1 MILSLKICKG
11 LNYENMVLFSLK
23 QKIKDDTFEVLKMG
37 EGFDILDTGKLFP
50 PLDETRTRRHDIVI
64 RARLFSVDVR
74 NDPHTQRV
82 SEI

>member
-1 MILSLKICKG
+1 
-11 LNYENMVLFSLK
+11 
-23 QKIKDDTFEVLKMG
+23 MG